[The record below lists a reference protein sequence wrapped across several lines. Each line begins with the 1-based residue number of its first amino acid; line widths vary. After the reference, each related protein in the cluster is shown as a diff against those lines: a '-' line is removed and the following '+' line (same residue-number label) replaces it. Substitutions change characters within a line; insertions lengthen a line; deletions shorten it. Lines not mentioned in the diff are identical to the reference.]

1 MNLQAKKLELVQM
14 ILDTKEFL
22 KLLRV
27 EEVLKGQPDSDWWD
41 EISEEERQ
49 LIERGLSEAET
60 EELTSNELVLQ
71 EIKAKYLKKR

>member
-14 ILDTKEFL
+14 ILDTKEFF

-49 LIERGLSEAET
+49 LIERGLSEAEKG
-60 EELTSNELVLQ
+60 EITSNDLVLQ